1 MEHCQLM
8 FFVMA
13 VRVILTLRYSDTYI
27 THTNIKEIIRIW
39 PPLFANI
46 TANMFPVRTVL
57 VRGEV
62 HLTAHRIAH
71 LHHGSRGRAVSTA
84 VLAAAR
90 GREHHSW
97 LLSWLLRDYSEYQR
111 LMKPNSALQ
120 HAIDKYSCIE
130 LWITQ
135 ISSYTTPKVSGH
147 MIEQHVINLH
157 LQSVQQQHMNTPS
170 SSAWDL
176 RRPANLQIR
185 AMAVS
190 WSAPKASLRER
201 KCQESRL
208 SHSITKLG
216 SLQGNISESLPSID
230 DHIEATRLK
239 FAKLNNEIASLENED
254 PGMYFFPRRF
264 QVGAR
269 AAEQGRMLDRRI
281 Y

>member
-1 MEHCQLM
+1 MHSRWMEHCQL

-13 VRVILTLRYSDTYI
+13 VLVILTLRYSDTYI
-27 THTNIKEIIRIW
+27 TRTNIKEIIRIW

-46 TANMFPVRTVL
+46 TANMFPVRMVL

-135 ISSYTTPKVSGH
+135 ISSYYTETIRSYDGTACHQPAFAKRATTTHEHTV
-147 MIEQHVINLH
+147 
-157 LQSVQQQHMNTPS
+157 
-170 SSAWDL
+170 
-176 RRPANLQIR
+176 
-185 AMAVS
+185 
-190 WSAPKASLRER
+190 
-201 KCQESRL
+201 
-208 SHSITKLG
+208 KLG
-216 SLQGNISESLPSID
+216 LGPPSPRQSSHPRNGGFVVSAQGITSGTQLPRVSAFSQ
-230 DHIEATRLK
+230 HHQAGQ
-239 FAKLNNEIASLENED
+239 
-254 PGMYFFPRRF
+254 PPRKH
-264 QVGAR
+264 Q
-269 AAEQGRMLDRRI
+269 
-281 Y
+281 